1 MNNITTTTTIKD
13 NILIVENCV
22 LQKEFI
28 KHTLCNFD
36 LINEKEIIHF
46 IAKNM
51 GLIELIKNVT
61 LMIKK
66 NFPTNSFSLEFDKDP
81 EIPSFNKLLIYV
93 KGNKGSFEKDWEEI
107 KKINKEIRA
116 LSLYDDSVKSLLSV
130 DLW

>member
-1 MNNITTTTTIKD
+1 MNNITTTTIKD

-28 KHTLCNFD
+28 KNTLCNFD

-61 LMIKK
+61 PMIKK

-107 KKINKEIRA
+107 KKINKEIRS